1 MSVGNEFN
9 PHRHTVS
16 TAIQGLVHLDLD
28 LDLDLNLDL
37 DLDERVLLP
46 PKSSGGCLI
55 PTPEIAAVP
64 IPAAVQRASVQV
76 HVQVQV

>member
-28 LDLDLNLDL
+28 LDLDLDV

>member
-28 LDLDLNLDL
+28 LDLDV

-76 HVQVQV
+76 QV

>member
-28 LDLDLNLDL
+28 LDLDV

-55 PTPEIAAVP
+55 PTREIAAVS
-64 IPAAVQRASVQV
+64 IPAAFQRASVRV
-76 HVQVQV
+76 HVQV